1 MRRFIA
7 TGVLIVLLVPA
18 TPVFARDRD
27 AQATPEGTSARISRA
42 VLGYFNQLVRPK
54 NPSAKK
60 SGPTSQGD
68 WIGPPNP

>member
-7 TGVLIVLLVPA
+7 TGVLIVLLLPA
-18 TPVFARDRD
+18 APVFARDRD
-27 AQATPEGTSARISRA
+27 SRATPEGASARITRI

-60 SGPTSQGD
+60 AGPVSLGD

>member
-7 TGVLIVLLVPA
+7 TGVLIVFLAPA
-18 TPVFARDRD
+18 TPAFARDRD
-27 AQATPEGTSARISRA
+27 SRSTEGAPARITRI

-60 SGPTSQGD
+60 SGPTSHGD
-68 WIGPPNP
+68 WIGPPVP